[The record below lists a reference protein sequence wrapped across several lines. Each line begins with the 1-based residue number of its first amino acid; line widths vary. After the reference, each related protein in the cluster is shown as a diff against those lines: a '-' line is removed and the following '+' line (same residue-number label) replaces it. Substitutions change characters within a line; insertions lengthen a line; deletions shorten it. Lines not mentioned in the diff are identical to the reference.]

1 MSTVIF
7 LRHKTLGQNSI
18 EELAASLQ
26 QGIGQVV
33 LKTFPAPSVN
43 IWGMLKNIVF
53 AIKHAGEVNH
63 LSAPVESYVLPFIR
77 GKKIVTWHDVST
89 ALQSRSRLKKFL
101 RFNVSMRWPMR
112 YADFIVAI
120 SESTRRE
127 LESIYPQ
134 GAAKIRVIPN
144 SYNRL
149 FTYTPARSAFEMHS
163 PVILHIGTAK
173 RKNLERVIPAL
184 EGIECI
190 LRIVGRLSADQT
202 LLLDKHQISFTQESD
217 VSLERIIEL
226 YRESD
231 IISFPSLY
239 EGFGMPII
247 EAGAIGRPVVSSRAG
262 AIPEIAQDSV
272 CYVDPEDI
280 SSIRSGFLRVIHE
293 ENYRKELIE
302 KGRSNA
308 QRYSPAHMCSA
319 YADLYESLSR

>member
-26 QGIGQVV
+26 QGISEVV
-33 LKTFPAPSVN
+33 LKTFPAPSTN
-43 IWGMLKNIVF
+43 LWGMLKNIAF

-63 LSAPVESYVLPFIR
+63 LAAPVESYVLPFIR

-149 FTYTPARSAFEMHS
+149 FTYTPARSTFEMPP
-163 PVILHIGTAK
+163 PVILHIGT
-173 RKNLERVIPAL
+173 
-184 EGIECI
+184 
-190 LRIVGRLSADQT
+190 
-202 LLLDKHQISFTQESD
+202 
-217 VSLERIIEL
+217 
-226 YRESD
+226 
-231 IISFPSLY
+231 
-239 EGFGMPII
+239 
-247 EAGAIGRPVVSSRAG
+247 
-262 AIPEIAQDSV
+262 
-272 CYVDPEDI
+272 
-280 SSIRSGFLRVIHE
+280 
-293 ENYRKELIE
+293 
-302 KGRSNA
+302 
-308 QRYSPAHMCSA
+308 
-319 YADLYESLSR
+319 